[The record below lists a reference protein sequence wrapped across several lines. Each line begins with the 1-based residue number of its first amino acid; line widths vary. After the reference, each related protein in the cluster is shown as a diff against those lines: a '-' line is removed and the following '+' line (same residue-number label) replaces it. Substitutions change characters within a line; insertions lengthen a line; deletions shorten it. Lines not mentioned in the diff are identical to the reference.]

1 MRVFDAWMQPP
12 ARRFLTDP
20 IFASLTRWLNI
31 DPATLPESFPPDFLL
46 HAMDAAGVERATVSA
61 WHGPSG
67 VIISNAEIAA
77 LVKAHPDRLVGLA
90 SVDLAR
96 PMEAVRELRRAVEFD
111 DARGL
116 RLLPWLW
123 NLPPNDRRYYP
134 LYAACVDLGIPF
146 CTQAGHAG
154 PLCESEPGRPI
165 PYLDQVALEF
175 PELVIVAGHTGFP
188 WTQEL
193 IALAMKYPNLYID
206 TSAYKPSRYPRELI
220 DYMRASGCKK
230 VLFASDFPMLTPA
243 ACLAEVGQLQLTD
256 EARARFLYGNATHIF
271 RA

>member
-12 ARRFLTDP
+12 VRRFLTDP
-20 IFASLTRWLNI
+20 IFASLTRWLGV
-31 DPATLPESFPPDFLL
+31 DPSSLPETFPPEFVL
-46 HAMDAAGVERATVSA
+46 HAMDAGGVERATVSA
-61 WHGPSG
+61 WYGPSG
-67 VIISNAEIAA
+67 AIISNAEIAA

-90 SVDLAR
+90 SVDLHR
-96 PMEAVRELRRAVEFD
+96 PMEAVRELRRAVEED
-111 DARGL
+111 GARGL
-116 RLLPWLW
+116 RMLPWLW

-134 LYAACVDLGIPF
+134 LYAACVDLKIPF

-175 PELVIVAGHTGFP
+175 PELTIVAGHTGFP

-193 IALAMKYPNLYID
+193 IALAMKYPNLHID
-206 TSAYKPSRYPRELI
+206 TSAYKPSRYPRDLV
-220 DYMRASGCKK
+220 DYMRANGCKK

-243 ACLAEVGQLQLTD
+243 ACLAEVGQLQLTE
-256 EARARFLYGNATHIF
+256 EAQARFLHGNATRIF
-271 RA
+271 GA